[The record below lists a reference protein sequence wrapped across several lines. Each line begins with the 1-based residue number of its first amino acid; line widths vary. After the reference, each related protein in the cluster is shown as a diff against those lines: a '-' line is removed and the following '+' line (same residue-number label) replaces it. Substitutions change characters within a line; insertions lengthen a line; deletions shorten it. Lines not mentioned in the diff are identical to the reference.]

1 MRSYEL
7 EQAYS
12 ISELAYLYKAYK
24 LELACTISKLA
35 YLYKAPRIRTGLYY
49 LWDDLSIIRSYELE
63 QACSNSKKTLK
74 LVLVYKIHK
83 I

>member
-1 MRSYEL
+1 MMSYEL
-7 EQAYS
+7 EQACS
-12 ISELAYLYKAYK
+12 ISEMTYLYEAYK
-24 LELACTISKLA
+24 
-35 YLYKAPRIRTGLYY
+35 
-49 LWDDLSIIRSYELE
+49 LE